1 MYWRLEANRYFRRLK
16 TTDVKTSV
24 PALSMLLN
32 FLIQAISTLEWQI
45 YFSGVSNILLS
56 AEVTCTVFASGNYS
70 SAVPCHKLLSSHW
83 ARLSLPKGDINNSC
97 QPKHYCKRHEAN
109 ISTSRMWTE
118 PTCSPKAEE
127 RFQVSLYVLVAFS
140 HMPYAHKRWASQED
154 TLLRGSGYELR
165 GKFKF
170 WPGSM
175 GWKFC
180 SWFKKGDET
189 KSKKFCIY
197 FKKKALS
204 GTPTYQ
210 QMQVIADC
218 KCDVMLRL
226 HLVVS
231 NSLQARYATIQWC
244 CCFSI
249 DYKLAKSAITTA
261 SAVCK
266 SSLWLKQGP
275 NMPKVTTWSL
285 FLKVFDY
292 TTNRFM

>member
-1 MYWRLEANRYFRRLK
+1 MSQVALISLGQ
-16 TTDVKTSV
+16 
-24 PALSMLLN
+24 ALSSQGQHQQFMSAKALLQKTWSQRQHFEN
-32 FLIQAISTLEWQI
+32 VDRADMFAKGRRA
-45 YFSGVSNILLS
+45 FSSFTI
-56 AEVTCTVFASGNYS
+56 
-70 SAVPCHKLLSSHW
+70 
-83 ARLSLPKGDINNSC
+83 
-97 QPKHYCKRHEAN
+97 
-109 ISTSRMWTE
+109 
-118 PTCSPKAEE
+118 
-127 RFQVSLYVLVAFS
+127 YVLVVFS

-197 FKKKALS
+197 FQKRPCQEHL
-204 GTPTYQ
+204 PTSKCKWLP
-210 QMQVIADC
+210 IASVMSCWGYIWWCPTVC
-218 KCDVMLRL
+218 KLG
-226 HLVVS
+226 
-231 NSLQARYATIQWC
+231 
-244 CCFSI
+244 I

-285 FLKVFDY
+285 LLKVFDY
-292 TTNRFM
+292 TTIDSCSTNMYKFGVDSFLLYASLLCVTWCCPRYWIIFRAKEIADGIDSDG

>member
-1 MYWRLEANRYFRRLK
+1 MTKLLFGCIEYPTQCWGHVYCFCFWKLLFCCPMSQVALI
-16 TTDVKTSV
+16 SLGQ
-24 PALSMLLN
+24 ALSSQGQHQQFMSAKALLQKTWN
-32 FLIQAISTLEWQI
+32 QHQHFE
-45 YFSGVSNILLS
+45 
-56 AEVTCTVFASGNYS
+56 
-70 SAVPCHKLLSSHW
+70 K
-83 ARLSLPKGDINNSC
+83 
-97 QPKHYCKRHEAN
+97 
-109 ISTSRMWTE
+109 

-197 FKKKALS
+197 FQKKALS

-218 KCDVMLRL
+218 KSDVMLRL